1 MPLPDPDEERRFA
14 EIVAD
19 FRARRRARVVQ
30 LTGVAL
36 CLAAIALI
44 TFGGVEGAVLAVI
57 PWLAGIIM
65 VVRSRARH

>member
-14 EIVAD
+14 EIVAE
-19 FRARRRARVVQ
+19 FRAGRRARVV
-30 LTGVAL
+30 LLAGVAL

-44 TFGGVEGAVLAVI
+44 AFGGVEGAVLAVI
-57 PWLAGIIM
+57 PWLVGIIM